1 MGLGMA
7 SEGGVEAAFSRWMM
21 RANVTCRLK
30 EEVLTALDK
39 EGMRWHASES
49 KNVKNVSVKKS
60 NSGC

>member
-1 MGLGMA
+1 MGVA
-7 SEGGVEAAFSRWMM
+7 SESGVEAAFPRWMM
-21 RANVTCRLK
+21 RANVTCSLK

-49 KNVKNVSVKKS
+49 KNVKSLSFQKS